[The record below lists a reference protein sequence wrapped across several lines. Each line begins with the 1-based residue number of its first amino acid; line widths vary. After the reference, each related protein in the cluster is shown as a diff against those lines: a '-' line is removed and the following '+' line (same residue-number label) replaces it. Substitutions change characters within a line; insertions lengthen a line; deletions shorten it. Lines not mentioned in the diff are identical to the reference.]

1 LKNIENNLSKINFFG
16 QSAKFRCFFKNIKQ
30 GENVITQDQSDNH
43 QDSMNP
49 SDALVAWQKNES
61 AKTSRRNAL
70 RKIGKY
76 SAYAL
81 PALLAMSARAARA
94 SAI

>member
-1 LKNIENNLSKINFFG
+1 MLLQKY
-16 QSAKFRCFFKNIKQ
+16 KQ
-30 GENVITQDQSDNH
+30 GENVITQDQPDND

-49 SDALVAWQKNES
+49 SDALVAWQKNEF

-81 PALLAMSARAARA
+81 PALLAMSARASVGSGVGAG
-94 SAI
+94 